1 MLQARSQQMPQNN
14 IGKVEASTNAPG
26 VARQN
31 TWSAL
36 FTKWST
42 SRTSN
47 QIAPV
52 TKGLPSFNWNDEHAY
67 RAWNAVG
74 MAPAL

>member
-1 MLQARSQQMPQNN
+1 MLQAHSQQAPQNKF
-14 IGKVEASTNAPG
+14 GKDEASTNAPG
-26 VARQN
+26 VVRQN

-42 SRTSN
+42 PRTSN

-52 TKGLPSFNWNDEHAY
+52 TKGLPRFNWNDEHAY